1 MESNFKNPNIAGFLK
16 RNHIAV
22 LATADHQ
29 TAEPHAATIYYAT
42 DSQMNIFFLTKVKT
56 KKSINLAGNP
66 KAALAI
72 YQAETQE
79 TLQITGPV
87 TVVDNPAMMTKAMS
101 LMSKYAQQTAGTEQ
115 TPIAR
120 LYAGEYILY
129 KIWPQHIRLGEFKYG
144 PEGQV
149 FDNATPAEELLE

>member
-87 TVVDNPAMMTKAMS
+87 TVVDN
-101 LMSKYAQQTAGTEQ
+101 Q